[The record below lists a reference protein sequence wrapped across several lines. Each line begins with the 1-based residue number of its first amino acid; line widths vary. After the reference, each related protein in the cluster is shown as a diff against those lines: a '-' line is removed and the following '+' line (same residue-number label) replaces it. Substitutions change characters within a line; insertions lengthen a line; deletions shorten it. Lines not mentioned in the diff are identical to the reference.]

1 MLPLFDIFSGHFLRK
16 DAMWIEACRGSAG
29 AIQRMLEIAA
39 KQPGPYFLYSC
50 YTRRC
55 VMSLD
60 TSSYVENDKAKLTV
74 TPSRDE
80 WRLRFIN

>member
-60 TSSYVENDKAKLTV
+60 TSSYVENKAKLTV

-80 WRLRFIN
+80 SWLRFIN

>member
-16 DAMWIEACRGSAG
+16 DARWIEACGGSAN
-29 AIQRMLEIAA
+29 AVQRMLEIAA
-39 KQPGPYFLYSC
+39 KKPGPYFLFSC

-60 TSSYVENDKAKLTV
+60 TTSYVENSKAQLAV
-74 TPSRDE
+74 APSRCG
-80 WRLRFIN
+80 LLGFIN